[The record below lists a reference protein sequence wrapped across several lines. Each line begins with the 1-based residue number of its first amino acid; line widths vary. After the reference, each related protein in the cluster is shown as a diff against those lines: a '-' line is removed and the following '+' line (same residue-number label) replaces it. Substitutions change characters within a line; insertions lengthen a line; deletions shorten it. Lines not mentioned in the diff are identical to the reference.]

1 VLRGGSSDGAGT
13 GVRFVTVRVIEKRG
27 SAWFAYRA
35 GSHSWVRATSRAAAL
50 RRASATRVVLS
61 SSNTFHERL
70 YGLRRGL
77 LEVRFTATDRAG
89 NRSGTHLVSRRL
101 VRP

>member
-1 VLRGGSSDGAGT
+1 
-13 GVRFVTVRVIEKRG
+13 
-27 SAWFAYRA
+27 
-35 GSHSWVRATSRAAAL
+35 VRAASKTAAL
-50 RRASATRVVLS
+50 RRASATRVLVS
-61 SSNTFHERL
+61 SASAFQQRL